1 MEIRFKKR
9 QMACM
14 KRIWDHRAW
23 DLGLAEEPLLERSEE
38 SLEETNSTEASSEDE
53 GCKVTTKTRTKGP
66 RRRMGPREG
75 ARRIEEDETEANE
88 NEAED
93 PTWTGP
99 KDDELGGAVSELLE
113 FLFEPNIMFIADEF
127 TNGQPFS
134 NLLF

>member
-23 DLGLAEEPLLERSEE
+23 DLGLAEEPLLERS
-38 SLEETNSTEASSEDE
+38 
-53 GCKVTTKTRTKGP
+53 
-66 RRRMGPREG
+66 
-75 ARRIEEDETEANE
+75 IEEDETEANE